1 MSGRFHRAI
10 PAPGVAEVLLL
21 QPRIDRTFL
30 AELAK
35 VAAASVA
42 DPSIRVLLLSGRG
55 EAFCAGGDRELLL
68 ALARRELRLR
78 DVIEAPCRA
87 LLDLPVPVVGA
98 LEGPA
103 AGAGLMLALTAC
115 DVIVAAEESRYGVNF
130 VELGF
135 APGFG
140 ASELLPWL
148 AGPALAAEMLLTGHL
163 YRGRELR
170 DRGLFADV
178 MPQAQVRSAALG
190 TARRMAAA
198 PRPALAGL
206 KAGLVAPR
214 RERFLRALEPE
225 QSAQDASLGADAL
238 ARLVERLEEELTP

>member
-1 MSGRFHRAI
+1 
-10 PAPGVAEVLLL
+10 
-21 QPRIDRTFL
+21 
-30 AELAK
+30 
-35 VAAASVA
+35 
-42 DPSIRVLLLSGRG
+42 
-55 EAFCAGGDRELLL
+55 
-68 ALARRELRLR
+68 
-78 DVIEAPCRA
+78 
-87 LLDLPVPVVGA
+87 
-98 LEGPA
+98 
-103 AGAGLMLALTAC
+103 MLALTAC

-178 MPQAQVRSAALG
+178 MPQAQVRAAALD

-198 PRPALAGL
+198 PRPALQGL
-206 KAGLVAPR
+206 KAGLIAPR
-214 RERFLRALEPE
+214 RERFLQALGPE
-225 QSAQDASLGADAL
+225 QAAQDASLGADAL
-238 ARLVERLEEELTP
+238 ARIVERLDEPLTP